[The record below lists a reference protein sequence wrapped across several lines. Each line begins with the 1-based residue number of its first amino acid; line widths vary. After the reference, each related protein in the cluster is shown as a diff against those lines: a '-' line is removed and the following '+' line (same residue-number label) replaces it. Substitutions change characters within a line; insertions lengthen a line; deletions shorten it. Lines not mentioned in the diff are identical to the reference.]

1 MTATDSKAPIQK
13 TFPSTPIQIRSLS
26 KTYPNGYKAL
36 NNVNLDIPMGMFGLL
51 GPNGAGKSSLMR
63 TIATLQEADSGG
75 TIQWGDINV
84 LEDKVRVR
92 QVLGYLP
99 QSFGVYPGVSA
110 ESLLD
115 HFAALKGIT
124 SSKER
129 KELVKHLL
137 KQVNLYEARDRAVSG
152 FSGGMRQRFGIAQ
165 ALLGDPRLVIVDEP
179 TAGLDPAERVRFLN
193 LLSEI
198 SERAAIILSTHIVDD
213 VSELCPQMA
222 VLIAGSIR
230 ATGKPMEL
238 MQQLAGKV
246 WRIRLKRDELPIY
259 EEKYRVL
266 STRFFMGDII
276 ARIYSETDPGAGF
289 EAVEPNLE
297 DVYFCVMKEL
307 PALKVHTLSAIS
319 TSVR

>member
-1 MTATDSKAPIQK
+1 MTT
-13 TFPSTPIQIRSLS
+13 TFPSTPIQIRGLN
-26 KTYPNGYKAL
+26 KTYPNGYQAL
-36 NNVNLDIPMGMFGLL
+36 ADVNLDIPMGMFGLL

-63 TIATLQEADSGG
+63 TIATLQEADTG

-84 LEDKVRVR
+84 LTDKIHVR

-99 QSFGVYPGVSA
+99 QYFGVYPGVSA

-115 HFAALKGIT
+115 YFAAMKGVT
-124 SSKER
+124 NGKER
-129 KELVKHLL
+129 KALVAHLL
-137 KQVNLYEARDRAVSG
+137 DQVNLYEARTRAVSG

-165 ALLGDPRLVIVDEP
+165 ALLGEPRLVIVDEP

-198 SERAAIILSTHIVDD
+198 SQRAAIILSTHIVED

-222 VLIAGSIR
+222 VLAAGAIR
-230 ATGKPMEL
+230 ATGQPLTL

-246 WRIRLKRDELPIY
+246 WRVQLKRKELAVY
-259 EEKYRVL
+259 EEKYQVL

-276 ARIYSETDPGAGF
+276 ARVYSETTPGAGF
-289 EAVEPNLE
+289 ETVEPNLE
-297 DVYFCVMKEL
+297 DVYFCVMKDIGAIRSGDLTAASSE
-307 PALKVHTLSAIS
+307 PAG
-319 TSVR
+319 VRS

>member
-1 MTATDSKAPIQK
+1 MTSTLSLD
-13 TFPSTPIQIRSLS
+13 TPIQIRGLT

-36 NNVNLDIPMGMFGLL
+36 NGVNLDIPMGMFGLL

-63 TIATLQEADSGG
+63 TIATLQEATEG
-75 TIQWGDINV
+75 TVQWGDINV
-84 LEDKVRVR
+84 LTEKVKLR

-99 QSFGVYPGVSA
+99 QYFGVYPGVSA
-110 ESLLD
+110 EKLLD

-124 SSKER
+124 NGKER
-129 KELVKHLL
+129 KELVTHLL
-137 KQVNLYEARDRAVSG
+137 NQVNLYEARDRAVSG

-165 ALLGDPRLVIVDEP
+165 ALVGDPRLVIVDEP

-198 SERAAIILSTHIVDD
+198 SERAAIILSTHIVED

-222 VLIAGSIR
+222 VLIAGEIR
-230 ATGKPMEL
+230 ATGQPSTM

-246 WRIRLKRDELPIY
+246 WRIQLKRDQLPSY
-259 EEKYRVL
+259 EETYQVL

-276 ARIYSETDPGAGF
+276 ARVYSKSDPGADF
-289 EAVEPNLE
+289 EVVEPDLE
-297 DVYFCVMKEL
+297 DVYFCVMKKI
-307 PALKVHTLSAIS
+307 PALRSDE
-319 TSVR
+319 SVVTPSVAD

>member
-1 MTATDSKAPIQK
+1 MNT
-13 TFPSTPIQIRSLS
+13 TFPSTSIHIRDLT

-36 NNVNLDIPMGMFGLL
+36 DGVNLDIPMGMFGLL

-63 TIATLQEADSGG
+63 TIATLQEATTG
-75 TIQWGDINV
+75 TIQWGDINM
-84 LEDKVRVR
+84 LEEKVRVR

-110 ESLLD
+110 ENLLN
-115 HFAALKGIT
+115 HFAALKGVT
-124 SSKER
+124 NGKER
-129 KELVKHLL
+129 KVLVKHLL
-137 KQVNLYEARDRAVSG
+137 HQVNLYEARDRAVSG

-165 ALLGDPRLVIVDEP
+165 ALVGDPRLVIVDEP

-222 VLIAGSIR
+222 VLIAGQIR
-230 ATGKPMEL
+230 ATGQPAEL

-246 WRIRLKRDELPIY
+246 WRIQLKRDDLPTY
-259 EEKYRVL
+259 EEKFQVL

-276 ARIYSETDPGAGF
+276 ARIYSATDPGAGF

-297 DVYFCVMKEL
+297 DVYFCVMKEI
-307 PALKVHTLSAIS
+307 PALQTNVMSA
-319 TSVR
+319 VPL

>member
-1 MTATDSKAPIQK
+1 
-13 TFPSTPIQIRSLS
+13 
-26 KTYPNGYKAL
+26 
-36 NNVNLDIPMGMFGLL
+36 VNLDIPMGMFGLL

-63 TIATLQEADSGG
+63 TIATLQEATEG

-84 LEDKVRVR
+84 LTEKVKLR

-99 QSFGVYPGVSA
+99 QYFGVYPGVSA
-110 ESLLD
+110 EKLLD

-124 SSKER
+124 NGKER
-129 KELVKHLL
+129 KALVKHLL
-137 KQVNLYEARDRAVSG
+137 EQVNLYEARDRAVSG

-165 ALLGDPRLVIVDEP
+165 ALVGDPHLVIVDEP

-198 SERAAIILSTHIVDD
+198 SERAAIILSTHIVED

-222 VLIAGSIR
+222 VLIAGEIR
-230 ATGKPMEL
+230 ATGQPAGL

-246 WRIRLKRDELPIY
+246 WRIQITRDQLPTY
-259 EEKYRVL
+259 EENYQVL

-276 ARIYSETDPGAGF
+276 ARIFSKDDPGAGF
-289 EAVEPNLE
+289 EAVEPDLE
-297 DVYFCVMKEL
+297 DVYFCVMKQIATIQ
-307 PALKVHTLSAIS
+307 PPSQNGS
-319 TSVR
+319 TPKPQGF